1 MSSNRL
7 KLNTDKTQSI
17 WLGTRQQLAKISYPT
32 IKLAGN
38 IINQLDDVTVLGA
51 VFDPEITFRTHIKN
65 SQESVSTNYAN
76 LERCK
81 AL

>member
-1 MSSNRL
+1 MSANRSKL
-7 KLNTDKTQSI
+7 KTDKTQFV
-17 WLGTRQQLAKISYPT
+17 WLRTRQQLAKISYPT

-38 IINQLDDVTVLGA
+38 IINQSDDVTVLEA
-51 VFDPEITFRTHIKN
+51 VFDPEITFTTHIKN

-76 LERCK
+76 LERCD